1 MRISHIS
8 TKTCTFE
15 GEEVR
20 EAFRTLIRIGHPFSV
35 WIDTIGTKFPV
46 PFMHGTSSNAKVEK
60 CIQDLL
66 RREFGDDIHFA

>member
-8 TKTCTFE
+8 TKTATFE
-15 GEEVR
+15 GSEVK
-20 EAFRTLIRIGHPFSV
+20 EAFKTLVRVGHPFSV

-60 CIQDLL
+60 PIQDLL
-66 RREFGDDIHFA
+66 RREFGTEVHFS